1 MNDEIISNS
10 QFFLCDLLILQCY
23 IQYYNKSDIHSSD
36 IYTKYY
42 PGSSKKRHVDIL
54 MRIKSNLHNEAMII
68 L

>member
-10 QFFLCDLLILQCY
+10 QFFLCDLLILRCY
-23 IQYYNKSDIHSSD
+23 IQYYNKTDIHSND
-36 IYTKYY
+36 IYTQYY